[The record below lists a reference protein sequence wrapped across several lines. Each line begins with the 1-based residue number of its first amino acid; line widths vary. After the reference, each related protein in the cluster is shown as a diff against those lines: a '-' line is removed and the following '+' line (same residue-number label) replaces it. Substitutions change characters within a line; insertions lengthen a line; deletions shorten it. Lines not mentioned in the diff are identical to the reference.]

1 MTDAPH
7 KTKRPSWWGYLSPGW
22 RVERLVG
29 TIMMVAAPLTARPG
43 VLTGTT
49 WALLGLSVAGWAAFV
64 LWERRAPAPAL
75 VMLGASALAAA
86 AAVGSTADGTA
97 MIMSCVGLVAFS
109 MHTRPSPL
117 VIMTMTGAAVA
128 AVAFSCV
135 LLERSA
141 GDVFGNAAVML
152 VVVVLGLS
160 RRQYRV
166 QAEHAQRLLEQTRRA
181 QAEHARAAALDERTR
196 IARELHDVL
205 AHSLGALSVQLELAE
220 ALLSEKNDVDGGLD
234 RVRQAR
240 RLAVE
245 GLSEARHA
253 VAALREDIP
262 PLPESVALLTAAHR
276 GNHPAAVSLE
286 VGGIPRAL
294 PPAATVC
301 LVRTAREALTNA
313 AKHAPHAAITIRLDY
328 HADTVTLAV
337 RNEPAATPAEGDRTG
352 GPGGYGLTGMRERLA
367 LVGGRLTAEENN
379 GGWQVFA
386 EVPA

>member
-1 MTDAPH
+1 MIDAPRQA
-7 KTKRPSWWGYLSPGW
+7 KRPSWRVYLSPGW

-29 TIMMVAAPLTARPG
+29 TIMMVAAPLTARSG
-43 VLTGTT
+43 MLTDIT
-49 WALLGLSVAGWAAFV
+49 WTLLSLSLAGWAAFV
-64 LWERRAPAPAL
+64 FLERRAPTSAL
-75 VMLGASALAAA
+75 VVLGASALAAA
-86 AAVGSTADGTA
+86 PAVGSTADGTA

-117 VIMTMTGAAVA
+117 VIITMTGATVMA
-128 AVAFSCV
+128 ATLSCV
-135 LLERSA
+135 FSERSA
-141 GDVFGNAAVML
+141 SDAFGNAAVML

-166 QAEHAQRLLEQTRRA
+166 QAEHAHRLLEQTQRA

-205 AHSLGALSVQLELAE
+205 AHSLGALGVQLELAD
-220 ALLSEKNDVDGGLD
+220 ALLSEKHDLDGGLEQ
-234 RVRQAR
+234 VRRAR

-262 PLPESVALLTAAHR
+262 PLAEALAQLVEAHR
-276 GNHPAAVSLE
+276 GNHSAVVHAE
-286 VGGIPRAL
+286 VGGTPRSL
-294 PPAATVC
+294 PPAVTVC

-313 AKHAPHAAITIRLDY
+313 AKHAPHAAITVRLDY
-328 HADTVTLAV
+328 HVDTVNLVV
-337 RNEPAATPAEGDRTG
+337 RNESVPEPAEGDRSAR
-352 GPGGYGLTGMRERLA
+352 PAGYGLTGMRERLA
-367 LVGGRLTAEENN
+367 LVGGQLTTAEKW
-379 GGWQVFA
+379 GGWQVVA